1 MIDIKRGDCRDV
13 LKTLEEKSVH
23 TCITSPPYYG
33 LRDYQTGTWE
43 GGDPNCTHQR
53 MTKISKDTSTGHR
66 GMYDQGNVVGDAIY
80 KTTCNKCGATRKD
93 KQIGLESTPDEY
105 VQQMV
110 EVFREVRRVLRDDG
124 TVWLN
129 LGDTYSNFK
138 DSKSTPQTLSKGTQ
152 SEQAHEIDEGL
163 SVSRDPRTLK
173 QSGLKNKDLI
183 GIPWRVALALQSDGW
198 YLRQDIIW
206 HKPNPMPESVKDRC
220 TKSHEY
226 IFLLSKQPNY
236 YYDYEAIKEK
246 ATGERWGGN
255 KPINMNNTKDVDNQ
269 FSGLTRER
277 KMLFNERNKRS
288 VWTVQPVKE
297 NKTYGKYKDQ
307 ETEAK
312 NRQGLHSDR
321 GDKLIEVRNGLP
333 DQLVLVEF
341 LRSKV
346 NAKTLADNTD
356 IPLTKIEHWF
366 RKDKAGFSY
375 PTIEDWKKIR
385 EFIDDFS
392 NEFHEIDKG
401 LSDYD
406 LKTDE
411 VVVDSD
417 KNKRSVWTV
426 TTKPFKKAHF
436 AVFPT
441 ELIEPCVLAG
451 CPEGGTVLD
460 PFGGSGTTGL
470 VADRHKRNAVLIELN
485 NDYIDIAEDRLK
497 DDAPLFSSVQ
507 RSK

>member
-1 MIDIKRGDCRDV
+1 MIDIKKGDCRDV
-13 LKTLEEKSVH
+13 LKTLDEKSIN

-66 GMYDQGNVVGDAIY
+66 GMFDQGNVVGDAIY

-152 SEQAHEIDEGL
+152 SAQANEIDEGL

-173 QSGLKNKDLI
+173 QAGLKNKDLI
-183 GIPWRVALALQSDGW
+183 GIPWRVALALQADGW

-246 ATGERWGGN
+246 AKGERWGGN
-255 KPINMNNTKDVDNQ
+255 KPINMNNTKDIDNQ
-269 FSGLTRER
+269 FSGLTRKR
-277 KMLFNERNKRS
+277 KMLFDERNKRS
-288 VWTVQPVKE
+288 VWTVNPKPYKE
-297 NKTYGKYKDQ
+297 
-307 ETEAK
+307 
-312 NRQGLHSDR
+312 
-321 GDKLIEVRNGLP
+321 
-333 DQLVLVEF
+333 
-341 LRSKV
+341 
-346 NAKTLADNTD
+346 
-356 IPLTKIEHWF
+356 
-366 RKDKAGFSY
+366 
-375 PTIEDWKKIR
+375 
-385 EFIDDFS
+385 
-392 NEFHEIDKG
+392 
-401 LSDYD
+401 
-406 LKTDE
+406 
-411 VVVDSD
+411 
-417 KNKRSVWTV
+417 
-426 TTKPFKKAHF
+426 AHF

-441 ELIEPCVLAG
+441 ELIEPCILAG

-485 NDYIDIAEDRLK
+485 PDYIDIAGDRLK
-497 DDAPLFSSVQ
+497 GDAPLFSDI
-507 RSK
+507 KLP

>member
-1 MIDIKRGDCRDV
+1 MIDIKKGDCRDV
-13 LKTLEEKSVH
+13 LKTLDEKSIN

-152 SEQAHEIDEGL
+152 SAQANEIDEGL

-173 QSGLKNKDLI
+173 QAGLKNKDLI
-183 GIPWRVALALQSDGW
+183 GIPWRVALALQADGW

-246 ATGERWGGN
+246 AKGERWGGN
-255 KPINMNNTKDVDNQ
+255 KPINMNNTKDIDNQ
-269 FSGLTRER
+269 FSGLTRKR
-277 KMLFNERNKRS
+277 KMLFDERNKRS
-288 VWTVQPVKE
+288 VWTVNPKPYKE
-297 NKTYGKYKDQ
+297 
-307 ETEAK
+307 
-312 NRQGLHSDR
+312 
-321 GDKLIEVRNGLP
+321 
-333 DQLVLVEF
+333 
-341 LRSKV
+341 
-346 NAKTLADNTD
+346 
-356 IPLTKIEHWF
+356 
-366 RKDKAGFSY
+366 
-375 PTIEDWKKIR
+375 
-385 EFIDDFS
+385 
-392 NEFHEIDKG
+392 
-401 LSDYD
+401 
-406 LKTDE
+406 
-411 VVVDSD
+411 
-417 KNKRSVWTV
+417 
-426 TTKPFKKAHF
+426 AHF

-485 NDYIDIAEDRLK
+485 PDYIDIAGDRLK
-497 DDAPLFSSVQ
+497 GDAPLFSDI
-507 RSK
+507 KLP

>member
-13 LKTLEEKSVH
+13 LKTLDEKSVH

-152 SEQAHEIDEGL
+152 SAQANEIDEGL
-163 SVSRDPRTLK
+163 SVSRNPRTLK
-173 QSGLKNKDLI
+173 QAGLKNKDLI

-246 ATGERWGGN
+246 AKGERWGGN
-255 KPINMNNTKDVDNQ
+255 KPINMNNTKDIDNQ

-277 KMLFNERNKRS
+277 KMLFDERNKRS
-288 VWTVQPVKE
+288 VWTVNPKPYKE
-297 NKTYGKYKDQ
+297 
-307 ETEAK
+307 
-312 NRQGLHSDR
+312 
-321 GDKLIEVRNGLP
+321 
-333 DQLVLVEF
+333 
-341 LRSKV
+341 
-346 NAKTLADNTD
+346 
-356 IPLTKIEHWF
+356 
-366 RKDKAGFSY
+366 
-375 PTIEDWKKIR
+375 
-385 EFIDDFS
+385 
-392 NEFHEIDKG
+392 
-401 LSDYD
+401 
-406 LKTDE
+406 
-411 VVVDSD
+411 
-417 KNKRSVWTV
+417 
-426 TTKPFKKAHF
+426 AHF

-485 NDYIDIAEDRLK
+485 NDYIDIAEGRLK
-497 DDAPLFSSVQ
+497 DDAPLFSSIQ

>member
-13 LKTLEEKSVH
+13 LKTLDEKSVH

-152 SEQAHEIDEGL
+152 SAQANEIDEGL
-163 SVSRDPRTLK
+163 SVSRNPRTLK
-173 QSGLKNKDLI
+173 QAGLKNKDLI

-246 ATGERWGGN
+246 AKGERWGGN
-255 KPINMNNTKDVDNQ
+255 KPINMNNTKDIDNQ

-277 KMLFNERNKRS
+277 KMLFDERNKRS
-288 VWTVQPVKE
+288 VWTVNPKPYKE
-297 NKTYGKYKDQ
+297 
-307 ETEAK
+307 
-312 NRQGLHSDR
+312 
-321 GDKLIEVRNGLP
+321 
-333 DQLVLVEF
+333 
-341 LRSKV
+341 
-346 NAKTLADNTD
+346 
-356 IPLTKIEHWF
+356 
-366 RKDKAGFSY
+366 
-375 PTIEDWKKIR
+375 
-385 EFIDDFS
+385 
-392 NEFHEIDKG
+392 
-401 LSDYD
+401 
-406 LKTDE
+406 
-411 VVVDSD
+411 
-417 KNKRSVWTV
+417 
-426 TTKPFKKAHF
+426 AHF

-497 DDAPLFSSVQ
+497 DDAPLFSSIQ

>member
-1 MIDIKRGDCRDV
+1 MIDIKKGDCRDV
-13 LKTLEEKSVH
+13 LKTLDEKSIN

-152 SEQAHEIDEGL
+152 SAQANEIDEGL

-173 QSGLKNKDLI
+173 QAGLKNKDLI
-183 GIPWRVALALQSDGW
+183 GIPWRVALALQADGW

-246 ATGERWGGN
+246 AKGERWGGN
-255 KPINMNNTKDVDNQ
+255 KPINMNNTKDIENQ

-277 KMLFNERNKRS
+277 KMLFDERNKRS
-288 VWTVQPVKE
+288 VWTVNPKPYKE
-297 NKTYGKYKDQ
+297 
-307 ETEAK
+307 
-312 NRQGLHSDR
+312 
-321 GDKLIEVRNGLP
+321 
-333 DQLVLVEF
+333 
-341 LRSKV
+341 
-346 NAKTLADNTD
+346 
-356 IPLTKIEHWF
+356 
-366 RKDKAGFSY
+366 
-375 PTIEDWKKIR
+375 
-385 EFIDDFS
+385 
-392 NEFHEIDKG
+392 
-401 LSDYD
+401 
-406 LKTDE
+406 
-411 VVVDSD
+411 
-417 KNKRSVWTV
+417 
-426 TTKPFKKAHF
+426 AHF

-497 DDAPLFSSVQ
+497 GDAPLFSNIQ

>member
-13 LKTLEEKSVH
+13 LKNLDEKSVH

-152 SEQAHEIDEGL
+152 SAQANEIDEGL
-163 SVSRDPRTLK
+163 SVSRNPRTLK
-173 QSGLKNKDLI
+173 QAGLKNKDLI

-236 YYDYEAIKEK
+236 YYDYEAILE
-246 ATGERWGGN
+246 TTN
-255 KPINMNNTKDVDNQ
+255 K
-269 FSGLTRER
+269 F
-277 KMLFNERNKRS
+277 
-288 VWTVQPVKE
+288 
-297 NKTYGKYKDQ
+297 
-307 ETEAK
+307 ET
-312 NRQGLHSDR
+312 
-321 GDKLIEVRNGLP
+321 
-333 DQLVLVEF
+333 
-341 LRSKV
+341 
-346 NAKTLADNTD
+346 
-356 IPLTKIEHWF
+356 
-366 RKDKAGFSY
+366 
-375 PTIEDWKKIR
+375 
-385 EFIDDFS
+385 
-392 NEFHEIDKG
+392 
-401 LSDYD
+401 
-406 LKTDE
+406 
-411 VVVDSD
+411 
-417 KNKRSVWTV
+417 KNKRSVWKV
-426 TTKPFKKAHF
+426 NPKPYKEAHF

-497 DDAPLFSSVQ
+497 GDAPLFSSIQ